1 MTSMNGQSNATP
13 LKPAVLWITIP
24 VGFMLLSF
32 ADRSLWEIMR
42 VPKELLPS
50 ITSKDW
56 YQLLRQIG
64 YLPTWLIVAAAIAM
78 TARYAAHSKWWLH
91 ATLVAASSALS
102 GAVAE
107 VLKIIVM
114 RHRPGEDGVYRFAW
128 FLEGFDRGPG
138 FGMPSSHAAVA
149 FGGAFM
155 VSSLYRGACWV
166 MMPLAIGCG
175 LTRMIAGAHFATDV
189 YVAAIVGWSVSK
201 GLLKLRDKF
210 EARATRHVRGINAN
224 D

>member
-1 MTSMNGQSNATP
+1 MKSMNGHSNATA
-13 LKPAVLWITIP
+13 LKPAMLWIAIP
-24 VGFMLLSF
+24 VGFALLSF

-50 ITSKDW
+50 IESKDW

-64 YLPTWLIVAAAIAM
+64 YLPTWLIVAGALALTARDASRVTWRFHALPVALSAATSGAIA
-78 TARYAAHSKWWLH
+78 
-91 ATLVAASSALS
+91 
-102 GAVAE
+102 E
-107 VLKIIVM
+107 ILKIIVM
-114 RHRPGEDGVYRFAW
+114 RHRPGDDGHYRFAW
-128 FLEGFDRGPG
+128 LLENFDRGPG

-155 VSSLYRGACWV
+155 VSYLYRGACWV

-189 YVAAIVGWSVSK
+189 YVAAIVGWGVSK
-201 GLLKLRDKF
+201 GLLRMRDSIN
-210 EARATRHVRGINAN
+210 ARATEHARGIDAN
-224 D
+224 N